1 MNADWWAL
9 IAQILVL
16 IGAIVAAVISQRS
29 SRKQP
34 VRDEAEAGHVNV
46 DADRLRQTIENMNE
60 QSNARR
66 DIRIAQLHGFLLLD
80 QEYHLVVIANE
91 RKLIS
96 IVKEL
101 ILMVQELGGDC
112 SHIIVPLPSPLP
124 PPIPD
129 PPPIPV

>member
-1 MNADWWAL
+1 MNANWWAL

-16 IGAIVAAVISQRS
+16 IGALAAAAINQRS
-29 SRKQP
+29 TRKQP
-34 VRDEAEAGHVNV
+34 LKDDAEATHVNV
-46 DADRLRQTIENMNE
+46 DSNRLRQTIENMNE

-80 QEYHLVVIANE
+80 QEYHLIVIANE

-96 IVKEL
+96 IVNEL
-101 ILMVQELGGDC
+101 IDLVKSLGGDC
-112 SHIIVPLPSPLP
+112 SHIIVPPPSPLP

-129 PPPIPV
+129 PPPIPA

>member
-1 MNADWWAL
+1 MNANWWAL

-16 IGAIVAAVISQRS
+16 IGALIAAYLGQRS
-29 SRKQP
+29 TRKQP
-34 VRDEAEAGHVNV
+34 QKDEADAGHVNV
-46 DADRLRQTIENMNE
+46 DTNRLRQTIENMNE

-80 QEYHLVVIANE
+80 QEYHLIVIANE

-96 IVKEL
+96 IIKEL
-101 ILMVQELGGDC
+101 IEMVRELGGDT
-112 SHIIVPLPSPLP
+112 SHIIVPPPSPAP

-129 PPPIPV
+129 PPPIPA